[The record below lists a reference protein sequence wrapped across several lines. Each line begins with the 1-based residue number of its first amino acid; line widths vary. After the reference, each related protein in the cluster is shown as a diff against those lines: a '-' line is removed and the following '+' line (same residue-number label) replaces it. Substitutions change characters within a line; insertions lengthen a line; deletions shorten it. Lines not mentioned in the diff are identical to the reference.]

1 MTVARDLEGRTL
13 LAVFAHPDDES
24 IACGGL
30 LAWCADRGAR
40 VSLLCVTKGDFI
52 AGPELPSRTP
62 PAGGRVR
69 ELEAAADVLG
79 LTDVIVLG
87 HRDGYLPWADGPRIE
102 ADVRAAIEWL
112 HADAV
117 VTFGADG
124 LYWHPDHIAV
134 HDRVT
139 SAVAAL
145 GPTAPALYY
154 VTMPPGRM
162 RALVDTVAPRALDGR
177 PHDDVLGITVVDA
190 FGALAQPPSLVVD
203 VAPYA
208 ARKLAALRCHASQVA
223 GGALELLTDDE
234 APAFLGVE
242 HFHRADVGPQA
253 PTFIDAF
260 ADRRPP
266 DPT

>member
-1 MTVARDLEGRTL
+1 MTEARDLEGRTL

-30 LAWCADRGAR
+30 LAWCAERGAR
-40 VSLLCVTKGDFI
+40 VALLCVTKGDFV
-52 AGPELPSRTP
+52 AGPDVPARTP
-62 PAGGRVR
+62 PEGGRVR
-69 ELEAAADVLG
+69 ELEAAANALG

-87 HRDGYLPWADGPRIE
+87 HRDGYLPWADAARVE
-102 ADVRAAIEWL
+102 ADIRAAIEWL
-112 HADAV
+112 HPDVV

-134 HDRVT
+134 HDRTTAVVT
-139 SAVAAL
+139 AL
-145 GPTAPALYY
+145 GPEAPALYY
-154 VTMPPGRM
+154 VTMAPGRM
-162 RALVDTVAPRALDGR
+162 RALVDAVAPRARDGR

-203 VAPYA
+203 TGRHAV
-208 ARKLAALRCHASQVA
+208 RKLAALRCHASQVS

-234 APAFLGVE
+234 AATYLGVE
-242 HFHRADVGPQA
+242 HFHRADAGPQT
-253 PTFIDAF
+253 PTFLDTF
-260 ADRRPP
+260 ADPGPP